1 MTKDRL
7 SYRLMLQFS
16 GRIADDGL
24 AVSHVCC
31 NYGTG
36 SDCRLIS
43 DFDAGQDNGA
53 RADVKKWTPLIG
65 QRGGDVKV
73 ESDIV
78 IMLPVRAVRCPRK
91 PHSVSDL
98 SGLSEADLI
107 LRLRS
112 IVCETEFQSTIYRQN
127 ILRVDMTL

>member
-1 MTKDRL
+1 MTASIKR
-7 SYRLMLQFS
+7 SPLQFP
-16 GRIADDGL
+16 GRDADDGL
-24 AVSHVCC
+24 AISHVCC
-31 NYGTG
+31 IYGTA

-43 DFDAGQDNGA
+43 DLDTGQDNGA

-73 ESDIV
+73 KSDIV

-107 LRLRS
+107 LRLRR